1 MGAVL
6 RLPIY
11 AAVPGDKNAGLVAA
25 LETKIRQ
32 TKKYAKVMESYESC
46 IMSHEH

>member
-6 RLPIY
+6 RLPY
-11 AAVPGDKNAGLVAA
+11 AAVPGDRNAGLVAA

-32 TKKYAKVMESYESC
+32 TKKYAKVMEDGA
-46 IMSHEH
+46 MSHES